1 MREVKKGYFR
11 QVIYRRRD
19 IMRYAEYLA
28 KVVTY
33 RKPEIAPALYEPT
46 KRTRIEEYTAS
57 NKRKRNCYA
66 NDMAVIKPFIHI
78 PYQSPYAQNY
88 GSTIKFYRLYFQP
101 LHP

>member
-1 MREVKKGYFR
+1 MCEVKKGYFR

-46 KRTRIEEYTAS
+46 ERTRIEKYAAEDKAERY
-57 NKRKRNCYA
+57 RYA
-66 NDMAVIKPFIHI
+66 NDMAVIKPFSFVVVRVH
-78 PYQSPYAQNY
+78 
-88 GSTIKFYRLYFQP
+88 T
-101 LHP
+101 

>member
-1 MREVKKGYFR
+1 MCEVKKGYFR

-46 KRTRIEEYTAS
+46 KRTRIEEYAAED
-57 NKRKRNCYA
+57 KRKRYA
-66 NDMAVIKPFIHI
+66 NANNMAVIKPFSFVVVRVH
-78 PYQSPYAQNY
+78 
-88 GSTIKFYRLYFQP
+88 T
-101 LHP
+101 